1 MWLVYQAVSLV
12 TWVNLPLLR
21 ACLRV
26 KSAHVGSI
34 NQLLARVVVLTVLRE
49 VSPQLQ
55 ERVLV
60 HDAIQVAPQGL
71 APVYVHNVR
80 QEVIPPLRVHLLVLV
95 AQLDPILV
103 VVQLLARSVMRE
115 RILLAHRRAPARNV
129 V

>member
-1 MWLVYQAVSLV
+1 MMNVLLENINLLQDRVYA
-12 TWVNLPLLR
+12 
-21 ACLRV
+21 
-26 KSAHVGSI
+26 SI
-34 NQLLARVVVLTVLRE
+34 VVRE

-71 APVYVHNVR
+71 APVSVHNVR

-95 AQLDPILV
+95 AKLDPILV
-103 VVQLLARSVMRE
+103 VVQLLALSAMRE
-115 RILLAHRRAPARNV
+115 RILPAHRRVLVRNV